1 MFCSHCGAANVD
13 GARFCASCGSALQ
26 LASSGVTAPSR
37 ATTTSAV
44 TTRHYAGFWRRF
56 AALFIDGLIVAGCS
70 VGVAVVFGVLAMI
83 GSSEFTTGAVVGYYL
98 ASFVIQW
105 LYFALSEASPH
116 QATIGKRA
124 LEIYVADAA
133 GQRISFGRATG
144 RVFAKWLNALTLGI
158 GWLMAAF
165 TSEKRALHDYVAGTI
180 VLARDDARKMH
191 GAVIA
196 VLAVVAFIPVVGII
210 AAIAIPGLLRA
221 RMSGNEASAIG
232 SMRVI
237 QTAQQGYSSRCGG
250 YAPDLVELTAAGGA
264 ALGDLVGGSFVKSGY
279 TFTIEPSQSAV
290 AVPNPPPGCTGTVS
304 DYVALASPNTRG
316 STGVRYFSVDRRGTI
331 FQDSNGTFTNPTP
344 LE

>member
-1 MFCSHCGAANVD
+1 MFCSHCGAAIVD
-13 GARFCASCGSALQ
+13 GARFCASCGSAVQ
-26 LASSGVTAPSR
+26 VAPSGVTAPSH

-44 TTRHYAGFWRRF
+44 TLRHYAGFWRRF
-56 AALFIDGLIVAGCS
+56 AALFIDGLIVAACS
-70 VGVAVVFGVLAMI
+70 VIVAIAFGVLAMI
-83 GSSEFTTGAVVGYYL
+83 GSSEFTTGAVGGYYL

-180 VLARDDARKMH
+180 VLTRDDSRQMN

-196 VLAVVAFIPVVGII
+196 
-210 AAIAIPGLLRA
+210 
-221 RMSGNEASAIG
+221 
-232 SMRVI
+232 
-237 QTAQQGYSSRCGG
+237 
-250 YAPDLVELTAAGGA
+250 
-264 ALGDLVGGSFVKSGY
+264 
-279 TFTIEPSQSAV
+279 
-290 AVPNPPPGCTGTVS
+290 
-304 DYVALASPNTRG
+304 
-316 STGVRYFSVDRRGTI
+316 
-331 FQDSNGTFTNPTP
+331 
-344 LE
+344 